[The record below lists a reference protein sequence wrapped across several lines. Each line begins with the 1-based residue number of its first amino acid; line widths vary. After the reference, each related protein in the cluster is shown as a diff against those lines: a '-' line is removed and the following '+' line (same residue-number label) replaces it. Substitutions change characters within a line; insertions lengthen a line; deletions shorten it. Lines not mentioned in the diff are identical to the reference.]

1 MNDKEKCL
9 FDLQG
14 YIVVEDVLSPAQV
27 ALANEAIDCHAASI
41 QNRPADLSGGR
52 PIWWAGADA
61 ASCGRIRSPLS
72 APGANHSGRC

>member
-9 FDLQG
+9 FDLRG

-41 QNRPADLSGGR
+41 
-52 PIWWAGADA
+52 
-61 ASCGRIRSPLS
+61 
-72 APGANHSGRC
+72 